1 MRNFD
6 LLKPREIYS
15 DFQKIQAE
23 LCSGNWKKK
32 KPAKY
37 KVYKIPYSHEICFI
51 VEARRG
57 EGTQQQ
63 TKANEDNT
71 VNGNK
76 TTLTQGVVSK

>member
-1 MRNFD
+1 MNNSAFNQLIRKFTKYPKVRNFD

-15 DFQKIQAE
+15 DFQKIQAR

-32 KPAKY
+32 KKTAKY

-57 EGTQQQ
+57 EGN
-63 TKANEDNT
+63 A
-71 VNGNK
+71 
-76 TTLTQGVVSK
+76 TTN